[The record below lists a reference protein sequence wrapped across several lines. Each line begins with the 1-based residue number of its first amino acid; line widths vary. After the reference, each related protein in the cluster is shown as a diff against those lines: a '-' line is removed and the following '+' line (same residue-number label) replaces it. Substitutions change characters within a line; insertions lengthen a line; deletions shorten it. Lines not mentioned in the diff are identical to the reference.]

1 VDAVVDACA
10 DAESGIMMPPAT
22 DIIQVHGELGL
33 LLREVALEDIVR
45 EMSQL
50 HAAAVRGRLA
60 SPSWLPVVVACE
72 DEALYGLCLSDL
84 AHAKGSAEA
93 EALERATD
101 AAARL
106 TPTDRRLRYT
116 HRRDAAGQL
125 FAVQPT
131 LRLRIEHWRSLA
143 RGIWDSLGQVLAAAG
158 EGSGR
163 EPAPL
168 LIGRIWPCA
177 APNVLAEFAA
187 AQRTEDL
194 LRFTEAVVRSSEPL
208 HLRISLCCHL
218 LALRRFRLEEPEARA
233 DLELLLARIESELYG
248 DYHLD
253 GQSAYRAL
261 RSLGWDDNLQ
271 VLDM

>member
-131 LRLRIEHWRSLA
+131 LRLRIEHWRRLA
-143 RGIWDSLGQVLAAAG
+143 RGIWDSLGQVLAA
-158 EGSGR
+158 
-163 EPAPL
+163 
-168 LIGRIWPCA
+168 
-177 APNVLAEFAA
+177 FAA

-233 DLELLLARIESELYG
+233 DLELLLARLESELYG

-261 RSLGWDDNLQ
+261 RSLGWDDDLQ